1 MSAVAAA
8 ARRESK
14 MRHQSIALIGGS
26 GFIGTHLANALV
38 AAGKGVCIGT
48 RKRSHASHLTMLPL
62 DVIEVD
68 PFDPLQLARFI
79 EGADAVVNLV
89 GTLHGGRGRPYGP
102 EFAKLHVEL
111 PSKIAA
117 ACEGKGVHRLIH
129 LSAIN
134 ADSNG
139 PSMYLHMSA
148 LGADSNGPS
157 MYLRSK
163 GDGEKAVLAAARLA
177 TTIFRPS
184 VVFGPED
191 RFLNT
196 FAALAR
202 VFPVLPLARPDAK
215 FQPVYVGDVVA
226 AIVGTLDLDAAHGH
240 IYELGGPTV
249 YSLEAIVRL
258 CAEMI
263 GRRPRIVRL
272 PDALAYMQ
280 AMTFETLPGEP
291 LITRDNL
298 DSMSLDAVLHAPL
311 AEALKIAPVAIEAV
325 APTYLNDASLR
336 SRFSVFRATAGR

>member
-139 PSMYLHMSA
+139 PSMYL
-148 LGADSNGPS
+148 
-157 MYLRSK
+157 RSK

-263 GRRPRIVRL
+263 GRRPHIVRL

-325 APTYLNDASLR
+325 AQTYLNDASLR

>member
-1 MSAVAAA
+1 
-8 ARRESK
+8 

-26 GFIGTHLANALV
+26 GFIGSHLASVLV
-38 AAGKGVCIGT
+38 GAGKTVRIAT
-48 RKRSHASHLTMLPL
+48 RKRSHAGHLTLLPL

-68 PFDPLQLARFI
+68 LFDPVELARFV
-79 EGADAVVNLV
+79 EGADAVINLV
-89 GTLHGGRGRPYGP
+89 GTLHGRRGQPYGP
-102 EFAKLHVEL
+102 EFAKLHVQL
-111 PSKIAA
+111 PSRIAA

-134 ADSNG
+134 ADSK
-139 PSMYLHMSA
+139 
-148 LGADSNGPS
+148 GPS

-163 GDGEKAVLAAARLA
+163 GDGEKAVLAAAQLA
-177 TTIFRPS
+177 TTVFRPS

-202 VFPVLPLARPDAK
+202 LFPVLPLAKPDAK
-215 FQPVYVGDVVA
+215 FQPVYVGDVVK
-226 AIVGTLDLDAAHGH
+226 AIVGTLDLDAAYGRT
-240 IYELGGPTV
+240 YELGGPTV
-249 YSLEAIVRL
+249 YMLESIVRL

-280 AMTFETLPGEP
+280 ALTFETMPGEP

-298 DSMSLDAVLHAPL
+298 DSMSLDAVMREPL
-311 AEALKIAPVAIEAV
+311 ASELNLEPVGIEAI

-336 SRFSVFRATAGR
+336 SRFSAFRATAGR

>member
-1 MSAVAAA
+1 
-8 ARRESK
+8 

-26 GFIGTHLANALV
+26 GFIGSHLANALV
-38 AAGKGVCIGT
+38 AVGKNVRIAT
-48 RKRSHASHLTMLPL
+48 RRRSHASHLTLLPL

-68 PFDPLQLARFI
+68 LFDAVELARFV

-89 GTLHGGRGRPYGP
+89 GTLNGRRGTPYGP

-117 ACEGKGVHRLIH
+117 ACAGKGVHRLIH

-139 PSMYLHMSA
+139 PSMYL
-148 LGADSNGPS
+148 
-157 MYLRSK
+157 RSK
-163 GDGEKAVLAAARLA
+163 GDGEKAVLAATQLA
-177 TTIFRPS
+177 TTVFRPS

-202 VFPVLPLARPDAK
+202 LFPVLPLAKPDAK
-215 FQPVYVGDVVA
+215 FQPVYVGDVAKAV
-226 AIVGTLDLDAAHGH
+226 VGTLDLDAAHGRT
-240 IYELGGPTV
+240 YELGGPTV
-249 YSLEAIVRL
+249 YTLESLVHMCGEI
-258 CAEMI
+258 I
-263 GRRPRIVRL
+263 GRRARIMRL

-280 AMTFETLPGEP
+280 ALTFETLPGEP

-298 DSMSLDAVLHAPL
+298 DSMSRDAVLSGPL
-311 AEALKIAPVAIEAV
+311 APELNLEPVAIETI

-336 SRFSVFRATAGR
+336 SRFGVFRATAGR

>member
-1 MSAVAAA
+1 
-8 ARRESK
+8 

-26 GFIGTHLANALV
+26 GFVGSHLANALV
-38 AAGKGVCIGT
+38 AAGKSVRIAT
-48 RKRSHASHLTMLPL
+48 RKRSHAAHLTLLPL
-62 DVIEVD
+62 DVIELDV
-68 PFDPLQLARFI
+68 FDPVELARFV
-79 EGADAVVNLV
+79 EGTDAVVNLV
-89 GTLHGGRGRPYGP
+89 GTLHGRRGDPYGP

-117 ACEGKGVHRLIH
+117 ACEGKGVHRLVH

-139 PSMYLHMSA
+139 PSMYL
-148 LGADSNGPS
+148 
-157 MYLRSK
+157 RSK
-163 GDGEKAVLAAARLA
+163 ADGEKAVLAAAQLA

-202 VFPVLPLARPDAK
+202 LFPVLPLARPDAR
-215 FQPVYVGDVVA
+215 FQPVYVGDVARV
-226 AIVGTLDLDAAHGH
+226 IVGTLDLDAAHGR
-240 IYELGGPTV
+240 IYELGGPAV
-249 YSLEAIVRL
+249 YTLEALVRM
-258 CAEMI
+258 CGEMI

-272 PDALAYMQ
+272 PDAFAYMQ
-280 AMTFETLPGEP
+280 ALTFETLPGEP

-298 DSMSLDAVLHAPL
+298 DSMTRDAVMSGPL
-311 AEALKIAPVAIEAV
+311 APELNLEPVAIEAI

-336 SRFSVFRATAGR
+336 SRFSAFRTTAGR

>member
-1 MSAVAAA
+1 
-8 ARRESK
+8 

-139 PSMYLHMSA
+139 PSMYL
-148 LGADSNGPS
+148 
-157 MYLRSK
+157 RSK

-202 VFPVLPLARPDAK
+202 VFPVLPLAKPDAK
-215 FQPVYVGDVVA
+215 FQPVYVGDVAAAVA
-226 AIVGTLDLDAAHGH
+226 RTLGNPAAYGQT
-240 IYELGGPTV
+240 YELGGPEV
-249 YSLEAIVRL
+249 YSFGDLIKYVGREVMTPRPLVYLPTLVARV
-258 CAEMI
+258 I
-263 GRRPRIVRL
+263 GVFGDIAGGLGFP
-272 PDALAYMQ
+272 P
-280 AMTFETLPGEP
+280 P
-291 LITRDNL
+291 LTTDQVLMLKRDYV
-298 DSMSLDAVLHAPL
+298 AQGKG
-311 AEALKIAPVAIEAV
+311 LKDLGIAPTALESIAPSYLWRFRTNGQFAV
-325 APTYLNDASLR
+325 PVSAD
-336 SRFSVFRATAGR
+336 V

>member
-1 MSAVAAA
+1 
-8 ARRESK
+8 

-38 AAGKGVCIGT
+38 AAGKNVRVAT
-48 RKRSHASHLTMLPL
+48 RRRSHASHLTMLPL
-62 DVIEVD
+62 DVIELDV
-68 PFDPLQLARFI
+68 FDHVELARFV
-79 EGADAVVNLV
+79 EGVDAVINLA
-89 GTLHGGRGRPYGP
+89 GTLHGRRGTPYGP

-134 ADSNG
+134 AD
-139 PSMYLHMSA
+139 P
-148 LGADSNGPS
+148 NGPS

-163 GDGEKAVLAAARLA
+163 GDGEKAVRAAAQLA

-191 RFLNT
+191 HFLNT
-196 FAALAR
+196 FAVLER
-202 VFPVLPLARPDAK
+202 LFPVLPLAKADAK
-215 FQPVYVGDVVA
+215 FQPVYVGDVVK
-226 AIVGTLDLDAAHGH
+226 AIVGTLDLDAAHGKT
-240 IYELGGPTV
+240 YELGGPTV
-249 YSLEAIVRL
+249 YTLEALVRY
-258 CAEMI
+258 CGEVI
-263 GRRPRIVRL
+263 GRHARIVRL

-280 AMTFETLPGEP
+280 ALTFESLPGAP

-298 DSMSLDAVLHAPL
+298 DSMSRDAVLSGPL
-311 AEALKIAPVAIEAV
+311 APELKLTPVAVEAI

-336 SRFSVFRATAGR
+336 SRFNVFRTTAGR